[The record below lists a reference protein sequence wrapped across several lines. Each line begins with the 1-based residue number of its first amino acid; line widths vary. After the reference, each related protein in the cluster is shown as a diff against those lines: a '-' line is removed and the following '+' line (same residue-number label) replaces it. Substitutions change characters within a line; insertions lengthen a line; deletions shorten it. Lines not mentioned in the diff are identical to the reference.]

1 MRYTT
6 KEIGDR
12 GEDYAA
18 AYLKQHQCIILDRN
32 YRKRWGEIDIIARQ
46 KDTYLF
52 VEVKTRHVNPLGRP
66 YEAVD
71 YRKRRRILKTA
82 ITYIREHHLD
92 ANYRCD
98 ICEVYVDRE
107 TLDLHKINYFKNAFV
122 PESDFGYY

>member
-52 VEVKTRHVNPLGRP
+52 VEVKTRHDIKKVLNNKKVKAYVEINGELPEGVESTGFVL
-66 YEAVD
+66 
-71 YRKRRRILKTA
+71 RKKL
-82 ITYIREHHLD
+82 L
-92 ANYRCD
+92 
-98 ICEVYVDRE
+98 
-107 TLDLHKINYFKNAFV
+107 
-122 PESDFGYY
+122 